1 MIFETFAAG
10 GCKSYIVG
18 CETTRAAAL
27 IDPEISQ
34 IDRYVG
40 FAHQHGV
47 HIRYIDRHPHPCGPL
62 LRQPRAWQGAIG
74 AGRHASAEPDA
85 PRRPAAR

>member
-27 IDPEISQ
+27 IDPELSLIH
-34 IDRYVG
+34 RYAG
-40 FAHQHGV
+40 FANQHGV
-47 HIRYIDRHPHPCGPL
+47 HIHYIVDTHT
-62 LRQPRAWQGAIG
+62 
-74 AGRHASAEPDA
+74 HADHFSASRELGKA
-85 PRRPAAR
+85 LPRRSSCIG